1 MAEPASAAPGAAQP
15 AAVQPA
21 AEQPAGWVAV
31 VELPIDVMSL
41 IARVSDNGVGAIST
55 FLGTVRHVNDGRDVT
70 GIEYHAY
77 QPMAA
82 RELAL
87 IAEETCSASP
97 GLRLAIEHR
106 VGTLGIG
113 DVSVAIAASH
123 ARRAPALAAT
133 TYVIEALKRRVPIWK
148 CEHYVDGSRAW
159 VDPTTSTAPSMRT

>member
-1 MAEPASAAPGAAQP
+1 MRWRSFRRWPVAEAASSAPSAAQSCGWIAI
-15 AAVQPA
+15 V
-21 AEQPAGWVAV
+21 EQP
-31 VELPIDVMSL
+31 IDMTSL
-41 IARVSDNGVGAIST
+41 IARVSDGSVGAIST

-77 QPMAA
+77 QPMAE

-87 IAEETCSASP
+87 IADETCTASP

-113 DVSVAIAASH
+113 EVSVAIAASH
-123 ARRAPALAAT
+123 PRRAPALAAT

-159 VDPTTSTAPSMRT
+159 VDPTTSVAPSTPL